1 VNLLQYPTGT
11 PLAVPAP
18 RTILLRY
25 HEVALKG
32 ANRGWFER
40 MLAQNVRKL
49 LKRALGPDAP
59 VEVER
64 RHSRIVVQAPWTP
77 ATQQALD
84 RVFGIA
90 SYSVAR
96 PVATELDAIAAAAL
110 DELKLHVHDHGLP
123 KSFRVS
129 TRRSDKALGNS
140 SMEIDRELGQ
150 RIQRVFPGLQVK
162 LKGAEFTAG
171 IEIREGTSFV
181 WTRKIRGKGGLPV
194 GTNSRLLALISGGLD
209 SPVAALKVLRRG
221 SPVAFLH
228 FHGAPFV
235 GEEVLEKVEDL
246 VRIVN
251 AYHPVP
257 QPLFVV
263 PFGKIQER
271 IALATNPKLRTVLY
285 RRMMFRIANRAAE
298 VAHAEALVTGE
309 SLGQVAS
316 QTVEN
321 LAVIDEASTLPVL
334 RPLIGFD
341 KDEII
346 EEAQAWGTYEPS
358 IRPAVD
364 CCTLFA
370 DRYPA
375 VRTQLPQLQAE
386 ESRFPVQEYVE
397 EALSSMERRKVP
409 AR

>member
-1 VNLLQYPTGT
+1 VNLLQYPTGA
-11 PLAVPAP
+11 PLAVPDQ

-40 MLAQNVRKL
+40 VLAQNVRKL
-49 LKRALGPDAP
+49 LKRELGADALI
-59 VEVER
+59 EVER
-64 RHSRIVVQAPWTP
+64 RHSRIVVRAPWTP
-77 ATQQALD
+77 ATQHALD
-84 RVFGIA
+84 RVFGLA

-96 PVATELDAIAAAAL
+96 PVATELDAIAAAAVE
-110 DELKLHVHDHGLP
+110 ELRLHVHDHGLP

-129 TRRSDKALGNS
+129 TRRSEKALGSS
-140 SMEIDRELGQ
+140 SMEIDRELGN
-150 RIQRVFPGLQVK
+150 RIQSVFPGLPVK

-181 WTRKIRGKGGLPV
+181 WTRKIPGKGGLPV
-194 GTNSRLLALISGGLD
+194 GTNGKLLALISGGLD

-221 SPVAFLH
+221 SPVSFLH

-251 AYHPVP
+251 TYHPVP

-285 RRMMFRIANRAAE
+285 RRMMFRIATRAART
-298 VAHAEALVTGE
+298 AHAEALVTGE

-321 LAVIDEASTLPVL
+321 LSAIDDAAGLPVL

-341 KDEII
+341 KEEII
-346 EEAQAWGTYEPS
+346 AEAQAWGTYEPS
-358 IRPAVD
+358 IRPGVD

-375 VRTQLPQLQAE
+375 VRAQLAQLLE
-386 ESRFPVQEYVE
+386 EERKFPVDAFVE
-397 EALSSMERRKVP
+397 EALSLMERRKLP